1 VITAAAVVLLAL
13 TLIIWGKLGRGRLAS
28 ALIPGHVSERMR
40 RRSDRCYIIENISD
54 AIIVVDGQR
63 RIIDL
68 NQATLNLLDSKSSDI
83 SGLRLDEIGLAWMR
97 DLDLDLEDLSST
109 KEIRYGEDENE
120 RFYQVEFIS
129 IGDDKLSPYRAIVIH
144 DITEPKRAKAY
155 WEAQFRRYSTY
166 LERIV
171 EERTG
176 ELRDAERM
184 AAIGELAAMV
194 GHDIRNPLTAIS
206 GASYYLRERSQLGS
220 DERSREML
228 DLIDRNVDDSNKII
242 SDLLEYSREIK
253 LDRSRIALRDL
264 VEDAISS
271 TEFPENARVVCEVDD
286 GEIEVDILQMKRVFV
301 NILKNAVDAMPDGGT
316 LTVSGW
322 ADFQR
327 AELYFADTGVGIPE
341 AIIDDIWKPLFTTK
355 AKGMGF
361 GLAICKRIVEAHG
374 GTVSVESVEGLGTT
388 FTIVLPGKSE
398 LPDELD
404 ALRADEILSLY
415 ENM

>member
-1 VITAAAVVLLAL
+1 
-13 TLIIWGKLGRGRLAS
+13 
-28 ALIPGHVSERMR
+28 M
-40 RRSDRCYIIENISD
+40 
-54 AIIVVDGQR
+54 DGQR
-63 RIIDL
+63 RIIDF
-68 NQATLNLLDSKSSDI
+68 NQATLNLLGSKSSDI

-120 RFYQVEFIS
+120 RFYQVEFVS
-129 IGDDKLSPYRAIVIH
+129 IGDDKPSPYRAIVIH

-194 GHDIRNPLTAIS
+194 GHDIRNPLMAIS

-242 SDLLEYSREIK
+242 SDLLEYSKEIK

-271 TEFPENARVVCEVDD
+271 TEFPENVGVVFEVDD
-286 GEIEVDILQMKRVFV
+286 GEIEIDILQMKRVFV

-316 LTVSGW
+316 LTVSGR

-327 AELYFADTGVGIPE
+327 AELSFADTGVGIPE

-361 GLAICKRIVEAHG
+361 GLAICKRIVEALG

-388 FTIVLPGKSE
+388 FTIVLPGKLE
-398 LPDELD
+398 LPDEID
-404 ALRADEILSLY
+404 ALRADETLSLY
-415 ENM
+415 EKM